1 MGVQLVLSH
10 SVGIHIEIFDNSVQ
24 RRAFGGRRKEV
35 TVVRELHNEELH
47 DFTAPRNGR
56 AIELW

>member
-47 DFTAPRNGR
+47 DFTAP
-56 AIELW
+56 